1 MKSFAALTLL
11 GVMTSTEAIQQR
23 ELTLIR
29 LNVDEYPSAVG
40 NDDIDIQVEGQND
53 DIDSSGFDA
62 SNVQLTMTHP
72 CSYLDET
79 QEELDYQLDMF
90 SRTLDSRY
98 W

>member
-1 MKSFAALTLL
+1 MKSIAAMCLL
-11 GVMTSTEAIQQR
+11 GVLSSTEAIQQK

-29 LNVDEYPSAVG
+29 LNVEEYASATG
-40 NDDIDIQVEGQND
+40 NDDVQVENNYD
-53 DIDSSGFDA
+53 DVDASGFDA

-72 CSYLDET
+72 CAYLDET